1 MIGFQELIELTA
13 LQELIQICTIN
24 LLTLLGPQI
33 ACLNP
38 VLMVVVTTI
47 LGLVVIIQNQ
57 VVITQDQV
65 IIITNRLE
73 AQIILVQV
81 TLDRVLDI
89 AHHQAHHFQE
99 VVEECRQDQVHLEV
113 VNLEDNF

>member
-1 MIGFQELIELTA
+1 VIGFQELIELTA

-24 LLTLLGPQI
+24 HLTLLGPQI

-57 VVITQDQV
+57 VVIIQDQV

-89 AHHQAHHFQE
+89 AQHQVHHFQE
-99 VVEECRQDQVHLEV
+99 VVECRQDQVHLEV

>member
-1 MIGFQELIELTA
+1 
-13 LQELIQICTIN
+13 
-24 LLTLLGPQI
+24 
-33 ACLNP
+33 
-38 VLMVVVTTI
+38 MVVVTTI

-57 VVITQDQV
+57 VVIIQDQV

-89 AHHQAHHFQE
+89 AQHQAHHFQE
-99 VVEECRQDQVHLEV
+99 VVEVCRQDQVHLEV